1 MNLTTRTLAVA
12 ATAAATL
19 MFTGCAIPVAAPA
32 PAVTVTETA
41 AAQSPQKAQPTQ
53 KAQPSTPAPLP
64 SKTNGDDDEWF
75 GVFLEIA
82 DLGYLNSPEA
92 RDAAKGTCDV
102 LDSGLAI
109 EDVGAVAIASGLS
122 ADEAVGFIAAS
133 IAAYCP
139 RHASDG
145 GA

>member
-41 AAQSPQKAQPTQ
+41 AAQSPQKAQP
-53 KAQPSTPAPLP
+53 STPAPLP

-82 DLGYLNSPEA
+82 DLGYLNGPEA

-133 IAAYCP
+133 VAAYCP

-145 GA
+145 GAR